1 MSAIENYYY
10 HNIREYFP
18 DGCIRDMEALNNF
31 IASFSC
37 PLNSEVENFLKK
49 NAIEFTKKSSSV
61 TYIVFSKQNME
72 LVGYFTVTIKP
83 LSISADK
90 LSNSL
95 KKKIERTSRFN
106 PATQTYNTAAYL
118 IAQLGKNYTDA
129 ADTKISGGDLLKL
142 VFELLHNI
150 QHDVGGV
157 IAFAEA
163 ENNEKLLNFYSQNYF
178 VPSDKR
184 VDDDG
189 MTLVQLLRIIK

>member
-31 IASFSC
+31 ISSFSC
-37 PLNSEVENFLKK
+37 PLNP
-49 NAIEFTKKSSSV
+49 
-61 TYIVFSKQNME
+61 ME

-163 ENNEKLLNFYSQNYF
+163 EDNEKLLNFYSQNYF

-189 MTLVQLLRIIK
+189 MTLVQLLRIIR